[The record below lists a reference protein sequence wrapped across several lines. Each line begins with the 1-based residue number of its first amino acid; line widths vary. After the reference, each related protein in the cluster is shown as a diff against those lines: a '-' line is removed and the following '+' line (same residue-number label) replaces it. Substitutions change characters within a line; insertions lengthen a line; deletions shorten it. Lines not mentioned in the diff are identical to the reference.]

1 MNSKY
6 LVYNFRMV
14 LILIVLSATI
24 NNAFSFI
31 GYDLFKFINTLI
43 INYFSANIS
52 LEKKIYLISGICAI
66 VLSLDYTLWLPFLGD
81 AALPSSLVPL
91 LPIKGNTSLAVKVAP
106 NTKVAYWAASPST
119 SDKIPP
125 VAEAYNKYDNAGVVV
140 SDDNGIAILVFDK
153 GTAYKVPYGK
163 TIQSHVHY
171 RELSSTNGMIG
182 PVKTKYV

>member
-6 LVYNFRMV
+6 LVYNFRML
-14 LILIVLSATI
+14 LIFIVLSTTV

-43 INYFSANIS
+43 INYFSTNIS

-66 VLSLDYTLWLPFLGD
+66 VLALDYTLWLPFLGD
-81 AALPSSLVPL
+81 AALPPSIIPL
-91 LPIKGNTSLAVKVAP
+91 LNIKGNTTITVKVAP

-125 VAEAYNKYDNAGVVV
+125 VAEAYNKYENAGVVV
-140 SDDNGIAILVFDK
+140 SDDKGVATLVFDK

-171 RELSSTNGMIG
+171 RELSSINGMIG
-182 PVKTKYV
+182 PVKTKYL